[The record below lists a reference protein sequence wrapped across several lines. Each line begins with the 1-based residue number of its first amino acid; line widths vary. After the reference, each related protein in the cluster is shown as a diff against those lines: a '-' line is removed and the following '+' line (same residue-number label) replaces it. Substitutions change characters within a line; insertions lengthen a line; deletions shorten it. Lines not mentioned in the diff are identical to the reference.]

1 MPPGFDPFAG
11 ARPGPPPAGPPP
23 PGAPYP
29 GVPAPAPDAFGH
41 VAAGPDAGLGTLTTE
56 GPPLGWFGIALGL
69 ALMGLV
75 LSLVGAF
82 VGGMPATASAGWLL
96 AGPIAIGALAM
107 YNRIDTRRRST
118 AVYSAPTWA
127 GLLYWVVLAA
137 CVVGIGVGAWQ
148 LALWAGRL

>member
-1 MPPGFDPFAG
+1 M
-11 ARPGPPPAGPPP
+11 
-23 PGAPYP
+23 
-29 GVPAPAPDAFGH
+29 
-41 VAAGPDAGLGTLTTE
+41 
-56 GPPLGWFGIALGL
+56 
-69 ALMGLV
+69 

-107 YNRIDTRRRST
+107 YSRIDTKRRSD

-127 GLLYWVVLAA
+127 GALYWAVLAA
-137 CVVGIGVGAWQ
+137 CLVGIGVGAWQ